1 MVQLMKVNGDMVA
14 QQILACL
21 SFRIRTHILA
31 RGLKT
36 KCMELESLFIL
47 KDQCTSENGNSVDVT
62 VLAMRRGPMD
72 LSTLAS
78 MWLVLKKVLVSLR
91 QLTDQFTRVNGYK
104 IKFMVLVVIVG
115 LTRGHTWVRV
125 SME

>member
-1 MVQLMKVNGDMVA
+1 MVQLMKVSGDMVV
-14 QQILACL
+14 QQISACL

-31 RGLKT
+31 HGLKT
-36 KCMELESLFIL
+36 KCMAPESLFIL
-47 KDQCTSENGNSVDVT
+47 KDQCTLENGNSVDVT
-62 VLAMRRGPMD
+62 ALVMRRGPMD

-104 IKFMVLVVIVG
+104 IKFMVLVVILG